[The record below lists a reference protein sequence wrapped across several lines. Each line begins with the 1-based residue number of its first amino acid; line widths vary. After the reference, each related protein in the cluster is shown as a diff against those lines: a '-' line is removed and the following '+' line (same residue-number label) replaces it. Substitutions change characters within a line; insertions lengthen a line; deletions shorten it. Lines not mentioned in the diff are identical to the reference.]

1 MSLDRILIKKSPQQC
16 TSRRQLSTSAKALLS
31 LPFAAAASPGRNFG
45 KSKEVNES
53 EFRFDDWDF

>member
-1 MSLDRILIKKSPQQC
+1 MSLDRILIEKSPQQR
-16 TSRRQLSTSAKALLS
+16 TSGRRPSTSAKALLP